1 MTNLSSQNR
10 ALVLAEVQKQPY
22 ASGLA
27 NEELDHALASAVEI
41 FSDFEQK
48 FAPSFCNVLLQ
59 SGTLQ
64 RPTSFAQE
72 LIPGLLCAHRFFGDS
87 LPNGLKEKLKNQ
99 EQTHDTL
106 LELMVLGVFQPC
118 HKVQYEPTLA
128 DGKVPDLML
137 SLSTGLR
144 VYIECKSQRL
154 MGSKHDRLFHKTTG
168 RIRRILDL
176 QSSAFVRNAW
186 AEGLR
191 SEVRLSQTPSDADL
205 REFEQTLNTHRPSTG
220 LPPIAFGRTV
230 TLSVVPWD
238 QALDERQPPPSM
250 VTRVATTPTT
260 PSILHHKNAHAA
272 VYPWPGLD
280 IIRRRSQRRLL
291 GSARRKLRAI
301 PATGYGLICIQT
313 VSSKRFAPDIH
324 RLVEQKE
331 FERIPIVWLNPISN
345 GRVICRDDALPLRD
359 QVFGALR

>member
-22 ASGLA
+22 ASGFA
-27 NEELDHALASAVEI
+27 NEELDQALASAAEI

-59 SGTLQ
+59 SGALQ

-87 LPNGLKEKLKNQ
+87 LPNGLKGKLKNQ

-154 MGSKHDRLFHKTTG
+154 MGSKHDRLFHKTTD

-205 REFEQTLNTHRPSTG
+205 REFEQTLNTHTPSAG

-230 TLSVVPWD
+230 TLSVVPRD

-250 VTRVATTPTT
+250 VTRVATTP
-260 PSILHHKNAHAA
+260 SILHHKNAHAV

-301 PATGYGLICIQT
+301 PATAYGLICIQT
-313 VSSKRFAPDIH
+313 VSSKRFVPDIH
-324 RLVEQKE
+324 RLLPQRE
-331 FERIPIVWLNPISN
+331 FERIPVVWLNPISN

-359 QVFGALR
+359 QIFDALR

>member
-10 ALVLAEVQKQPY
+10 ALVFAEVQKQPY
-22 ASGLA
+22 ATNLA
-27 NEELDHALASAVEI
+27 NEEIDQALASAVEI
-41 FSDFEQK
+41 FSGFEQK
-48 FAPSFCNVLLQ
+48 FVPGFCHVLLRP
-59 SGTLQ
+59 SSIQ
-64 RPTSFAQE
+64 RPTGFAEE
-72 LIPGLLCAHRFFGDS
+72 LIPGLVCAHRFFGDS
-87 LPNGLKEKLKNQ
+87 LPEGLKQKLRNPA
-99 EQTHDTL
+99 QTHNTL
-106 LELMVLGVFQPC
+106 LELMVLGAFQSP
-118 HKVQYEPTLA
+118 HKVQYEPTFA

-137 SLSTGLR
+137 SLSAGPT
-144 VYIECKSQRL
+144 VYIECKSQSL
-154 MGSKHDRLFHKTTG
+154 ISSEHDRLFHKAKD
-168 RIRRILDL
+168 RIHRILDL
-176 QSSAFVRNAW
+176 QSSVFVEEAW

-191 SEVRLSQTPSDADL
+191 SEVRLSGTPSDVDL
-205 REFEQTLNTHRPSTG
+205 KEFEKTLNKHTPSAG
-220 LPPIAFGRTV
+220 LPSIAFGRTI
-230 TLSVVPWD
+230 TLSVVPRD
-238 QALDERQPPPSM
+238 QALHESQPPPSM
-250 VTRVATTPTT
+250 GTRVATT
-260 PSILHHKNAHAA
+260 PSILHHKNAHSA

-301 PATGYGLICIQT
+301 PATAYGLICIQT